1 MSNRPSDLEAER
13 VTRSRV
19 YLAPIW
25 FWLSEAKAAPGQ
37 AGCLCFAAEYV
48 GAADPAG
55 CAGPQPTGFQSA
67 RKTSSPPKFL
77 LECEGSSEHSGS
89 RGITQVKNFKLA
101 PLVMLMVH
109 SICSSVASQTP
120 ARITPEAPIGRG
132 AVVLKA
138 ARLIDGTGAAPIANA
153 VVVVI
158 DNQITAVGPA
168 VSVSLPAGAK
178 TIDLGDVTLMPGFID
193 AHTHLIGRVLGDPAG
208 ENAPFRDFESFA
220 AILSVQHARSTLLAG
235 FTTVRNV
242 GASGKFDDMA
252 LRKAINEGWII
263 GPRMM
268 TAGHALGIRGGHCDE
283 NGFRPGMFDPGIEE
297 GIADGPDQIRA
308 AVRYQIKYGADVI
321 KTCATGGVL
330 SEGDAVG
337 ATQYTFEELKAM
349 VDEANKLERKVAA
362 HAHGTEGIKLAVR
375 AGVSSIEHGSFLD
388 EEGARLMKEHGTF
401 LVPTLS
407 AAEGVERAATTG
419 VLKGLRAEKAM
430 AAAAAVRRAIRIAVA
445 NKVMIALGTDAGV
458 VPHGTNAHE
467 FVLMVQWGGMS
478 NMDAIVAGT
487 LNAARLLGWDKQLGS
502 LSAGKWADIVA
513 VPGDP
518 TKDIESIQKV
528 VFVMKNGVVYKS
540 PQMNAA
546 MSAR

>member
-1 MSNRPSDLEAER
+1 L
-13 VTRSRV
+13 
-19 YLAPIW
+19 
-25 FWLSEAKAAPGQ
+25 
-37 AGCLCFAAEYV
+37 
-48 GAADPAG
+48 
-55 CAGPQPTGFQSA
+55 
-67 RKTSSPPKFL
+67 RK
-77 LECEGSSEHSGS
+77 
-89 RGITQVKNFKLA
+89 FKLLA
-101 PLVMLMVH
+101 ALFLVQLMCGSLV
-109 SICSSVASQTP
+109 SQTP
-120 ARITPEAPIGRG
+120 TTRITPEAPIGKG
-132 AVVLKA
+132 TVILKA
-138 ARLIDGTGAAPIANA
+138 ARLIDGSGTAVINNA
-153 VVVVI
+153 VVVVT
-158 DNQITAVGPA
+158 DNMITAVGTA
-168 VSVSLPAGAK
+168 GSVTLPPNAK

-208 ENAPFRDFESFA
+208 DTALVRDFESFA
-220 AILSVQHARSTLLAG
+220 AILSVQNARATLLAG

-252 LRKAINEGWII
+252 LRKAIDEGWTP

-283 NGFRPGMFDPGIEE
+283 NGFKPGMFDPGIEE

-388 EEGARLMKEHGTF
+388 EEGARLMKERGTF

-407 AAEGVERAATTG
+407 AAEGVERAAKSG
-419 VLKGLRAEKAM
+419 VLKGLRAEKAL
-430 AAAAAVRRAIRIAVA
+430 AAAAAVRHAIKLAVT
-445 NKVMIALGTDAGV
+445 NKVAIALGTDAGV

-487 LNAARLLGWDKQLGS
+487 LGGAKLLGWDKKVGS
-502 LSAGKWADIVA
+502 LTAGKFADIVA
-513 VPGDP
+513 VSGDP
-518 TKDIESIQKV
+518 LKDIENIQKV
-528 VFVMKNGVVYKS
+528 VFVMKNGVTYKQ
-540 PQMNAA
+540 P
-546 MSAR
+546 